1 MESGELCRFGTKKVA
16 AFLEKPRAV
25 LASRLVS
32 AGALS
37 NTMTMVFKAR
47 TLLQL
52 VRCVYPALYF
62 HFCHIHNALESTR
75 QRETI
80 DQVYEKLLPINFSK
94 RILEKIA
101 GDSARSI
108 AVLRVNKVLWS
119 DLGSR
124 ERVLRVRRRLGQGRI
139 GLGQSVPG
147 SISAKRAVEA

>member
-1 MESGELCRFGTKKVA
+1 
-16 AFLEKPRAV
+16 
-25 LASRLVS
+25 
-32 AGALS
+32 
-37 NTMTMVFKAR
+37 MTMVFKAR

-75 QRETI
+75 ERETI
-80 DQVYEKLLPINFSK
+80 DQVCEKLPPINFSK
-94 RILEKIA
+94 RILEKIV

-108 AVLRVNKVLWS
+108 AVFPVNKVFWS

-139 GLGQSVPG
+139 GRGQGVPG
-147 SISAKRAVEA
+147 SISAERAVEA